1 MYQNEKYLMHYGV
14 KGMKWGVRRYQNK
27 DGSRI
32 RKEVKS
38 HFSRRVRNNEYSTYR
53 RSKTMSDDELRA
65 ANKRYQLERQYRDN
79 VRNDSR
85 DGRTYAEKILDR
97 SGSVFIGA
105 LIGASA
111 AGAGAAVGKK
121 VLATAGPKIAK
132 HIVLRR

>member
-1 MYQNEKYLMHYGV
+1 MHHGV

-32 RKEVKS
+32 RKEVKN
-38 HFSRRVRNNEYSTYR
+38 HFSRRIKNNEYSTYR
-53 RSKTMSDDELRA
+53 RSKSMSDDELKA
-65 ANKRYQLERQYRDN
+65 ANKRYQLERQYREN

-97 SGSVFIGA
+97 SGTVFVGA

-111 AGAGAAVGKK
+111 AAGGAAVGRQI
-121 VLATAGPKIAK
+121 LAKAGPKIAK
-132 HIVLRR
+132 HIILRK